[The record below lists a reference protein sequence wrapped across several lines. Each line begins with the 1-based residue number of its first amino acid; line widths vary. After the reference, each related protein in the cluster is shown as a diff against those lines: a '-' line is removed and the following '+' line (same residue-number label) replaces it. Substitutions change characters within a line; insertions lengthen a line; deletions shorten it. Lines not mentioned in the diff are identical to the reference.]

1 MSLVFCFHFYYFS
14 FKTNGK
20 KKYFDENHFCNCYG
34 NFFKSVIM
42 KVFEHLKNISQVL
55 WTWIN
60 IHMVQHPFSSKHYEK
75 NIEKGAWEI
84 INWTKILSCSLNNIL
99 SRYFTH
105 YCMLLFLSNK
115 PCFYKFID
123 EITFVII
130 YLPF

>member
-1 MSLVFCFHFYYFS
+1 MRTTYG
-14 FKTNGK
+14 N
-20 KKYFDENHFCNCYG
+20 NCYG

-99 SRYFTH
+99 SRYLTH

-115 PCFYKFID
+115 PGFYKFID